1 MLQRRVV
8 KFDTKERFNIS
19 LFEDDMI
26 ETVRQQIG
34 IAVDMHP
41 NRLLILVGVKLP
53 KDYYTKDPRRWEAL
67 FDRLSFNGQPIQKEQ
82 FQEYQKQYRYPALSI
97 PYQMYDRNDWMNI
110 PESLSKLYLPSEDF
124 VDYRILG
131 VEESKSYIL
140 PFVVKDQFSSKIPS
154 TALPIADLKNL
165 LYTFYDPKTI
175 ADFIVRPFS
184 QQDETVT
191 RAYYPFLQQ
200 NTPPRLSED
209 IVNLLAKNSKL
220 LNDLLQLKVVDE
232 DSVSIK
238 RSRYIVSFVSTDF
251 GSALRT
257 RFEQMFYGLTVSP
270 DVPYVQ
276 FFTSKSETN
285 RHKFYTEDTKHKLP
299 VIDTSILK
307 SWLNATKPQRN
318 RPTLLLYRGTS
329 KENFDRISVTSS
341 DIILSTYRD
350 RKNKQTA
357 EELKKELYT
366 WLLTFD
372 SILGFVD
379 SADIELHRWVL
390 DDMSISIK
398 YKKSI
403 EDDLDLRRFNC
414 VSSIFSILDKKDTF
428 RLLRT
433 DHTADGI
440 SAVEI
445 KLLQMRS
452 QQGFLSIQDVQT
464 ELDVSTEQ
472 ATQLL
477 RQIEDKLQ
485 ENPSLA
491 TRAFRGYPALHIEPD
506 FIMFSS
512 VANLDLAIKYA
523 NILRF
528 VLTTSK
534 SDELDAI
541 CPKRMETVEV
551 KSLVE
556 PIFETNGTTEYDDL
570 FADLEEELVE
580 EKQETETVKTTT
592 VSIQRKQDTLYSYFN
607 NRLREFD
614 PQTFNSTN
622 YPKKCEQKHQ
632 PIILTDDDFE
642 RIKDTPYDP
651 TTYLDDTQIL
661 HVKQPDGSVICPEYW
676 CMKDN
681 IPLQES
687 QLIREDG
694 ILKCPKCKGK
704 LRETNDTDI
713 REFTI
718 IKREKGFLF
727 PGLTKTG
734 NFPCCFKKTQTKKK
748 LVADDKE
755 DDKYYVLG
763 ETKLALKEFRFAFLP
778 IELIKSLSIDENYDL
793 IVRSGRRIP
802 SGVSGYFRVGIG
814 HAIDTLPQLLSLR
827 TRNIKIKAPIES
839 ISIVLKCSFLATWK
853 RVSDTHVEQISNLLK
868 DISPFE
874 KDDLLRKNIS
884 KIISGIQDAYEKK
897 ELSPIHELEY
907 ATLSMQCDVFRIY
920 TDTNTMGCMFSSF
933 MNRPKNRA
941 IIVLQNQ
948 ENIDILS
955 MVHVAN
961 RNFIY
966 KSNIY
971 DVPFNKKTQT
981 EVERLRNLSCR
992 TEIPSYN
999 DALSAMPDIMAAID
1013 SDSYS
1018 VILDPFG
1025 RGQAFYVESKLV
1037 LPFKPTPLPD
1047 IGQPKISGYKDV
1059 VNLPTYDDVRKYLL
1073 LAEGY
1078 SKGYTWREDVFD
1090 SLDRKVEIVTQSGL
1104 PIPIQPVASET
1115 GDNTE
1120 VTNTVRKYGETDLV
1134 FGEPSD
1140 QLKTVYRDI
1149 NYSSEVFEFLLFQ
1162 LARDLS
1168 TDDYYQLR
1176 DALEFSNKKLTST
1189 LLEKWFSKTTMF
1201 VDIENPSDFI
1211 SKIREP
1217 CGQFS
1222 KNSCKGNLCGWDGN
1236 VCKMKIKDTIKKDEL
1251 FHRLLTV
1258 LTTNLKIRAAVLDNR
1273 ITPFFSTILYLEL
1286 PHELIMTDTELNIIN
1301 V

>member
-19 LFEDDMI
+19 IFEDDMI

-34 IAVDMHP
+34 VALDTHP
-41 NRLLILVGVKLP
+41 NRLLILAGIKLP

-67 FDRLSFNGQPIQKEQ
+67 FNRISFNGQPIQKEQ
-82 FQEYQKQYRYPALSI
+82 FDEYQKQYRSPALSI
-97 PYQMYDRNDWMNI
+97 QFQQFDRSDWMNI
-110 PESLSKLYLPSEDF
+110 PESLAKMYLPDEDF
-124 VDYRILG
+124 IEYRILG
-131 VEESKSYIL
+131 VEEVKSYIL
-140 PFVVKDQFSSKIPS
+140 PLIVKNQFSSKIPS
-154 TALPIADLKNL
+154 TALPIAELKNL
-165 LYTFYDPKTI
+165 LYTFYDLKTI
-175 ADFIVRPFS
+175 TDFIVRPFTE
-184 QQDETVT
+184 QDETVT

-209 IVNLLAKNSKL
+209 TVNLLAKNNKL
-220 LNDLLQLKVVDE
+220 LNNLLDLDVVRE
-232 DSVSIK
+232 ESVSIK
-238 RSRYIVSFVSTDF
+238 RSRYVITFVTTDF
-251 GSALRT
+251 GSAIRT
-257 RFEQMFYGLTVSP
+257 RFEQIFYGLTVSP
-270 DVPYVQ
+270 EVPYVQ
-276 FFTSKSETN
+276 FFTSKNETN
-285 RHKFYTEDTKHKLP
+285 RHKFYTEETKNKTPLL
-299 VIDTSILK
+299 DTSILK

-318 RPTLLLYRGTS
+318 RPTLLVYRGTS
-329 KENFDRISVTSS
+329 KENFDRISVTST
-341 DIILSTYRD
+341 DIVLSTYRD

-357 EELKKELYT
+357 EELKKDLYD
-366 WLLTFD
+366 WLLTLD
-372 SILGFVD
+372 SILGFID
-379 SADIELHRWVL
+379 SEDIQLHRWVL
-390 DDMSISIK
+390 DDMTISIK
-398 YKKSI
+398 YKKAI

-445 KLLQMRS
+445 KLLQLKS
-452 QQGFLSIQDVQT
+452 QQGYLSIQDIQNELNVPT
-464 ELDVSTEQ
+464 EE

-485 ENPSLA
+485 ENPSLG

-506 FIMFSS
+506 YILFSS
-512 VANLDLAIKYA
+512 VANFELAIKYA
-523 NILRF
+523 NMLRF

-534 SDELDAI
+534 SEELDAI
-541 CPKRMETVEV
+541 CPKRMETIEV
-551 KSLVE
+551 KSLIE
-556 PIFETNGTTEYDDL
+556 PAFETSGTNEYNDL
-570 FADLEEELVE
+570 FADLEEEIIE
-580 EKQETETVKTTT
+580 EKQEVESVKTNT

-614 PQTFNSTN
+614 PKTFNSTN

-642 RIKDTPYDP
+642 RIKNTEYDP
-651 TTYLDDTQIL
+651 TTYLEDNQIL
-661 HVKQPDGSVICPEYW
+661 HVTQPNGSVLCPEYW

-681 IPLQES
+681 IPLQET
-687 QLIREDG
+687 QLLNEG
-694 ILKCPKCKGK
+694 GLLKCPKCKGK
-704 LRETNDTDI
+704 VRESNDTDI
-713 REFTI
+713 REFTL

-727 PGLTKTG
+727 PGITKTG
-734 NFPCCFKKTQTKKK
+734 NFPCCFKKAQTKVK
-748 LVADDKE
+748 LTADSKE

-763 ETKLALKEFRFAFLP
+763 ETKPVLNEYRFAFLP
-778 IELIKSLSIDENYDL
+778 LQLIKSLGIEENYNL

-814 HAIDTLPQLLSLR
+814 HAIDTLPQLLGLK

-839 ISIVLKCSFLATWK
+839 ISTVLKCSFISTWK
-853 RVSDTHVEQISNLLK
+853 RVSDTYSEQISNLLK
-868 DISPFE
+868 DITPFQ
-874 KDDLLRKNIS
+874 KDDLLRKNIA

-920 TDTNTMGCMFSSF
+920 TDTNMMGCMFSSF

-941 IIVLQNQ
+941 IIILQNQ

-971 DVPFNKKTQT
+971 DAPFNKNTQA

-999 DALSAMPDIMAAID
+999 DALSAMPDILTAID
-1013 SDSYS
+1013 AESYS

-1025 RGQAFYVESKLV
+1025 RGQSFYVESKLI
-1037 LPFKPTPLPD
+1037 LPFKPTPLPE
-1047 IGQPKISGYKDV
+1047 IGQPKIAGYKDV
-1059 VNLPTYDDVRKYLL
+1059 VNLPSYDDVRKYLII
-1073 LAEGY
+1073 AESF
-1078 SKGYTWREDVFD
+1078 SKGYSWREDVFD
-1090 SLDRKVEIVTQSGL
+1090 SSNRKVEIVTNSGL
-1104 PIPIQPVASET
+1104 PIPIQPVIGESGE
-1115 GDNTE
+1115 NTE
-1120 VTNTVRKYGETDLV
+1120 VTDTIRNNGETELV

-1140 QLKTVYRDI
+1140 ELRTIYGDI

-1162 LARDLS
+1162 LSKDLG
-1168 TDDYYQLR
+1168 TDDYFQLR
-1176 DALEFSNKKLTST
+1176 DAIEFSNKKLTT
-1189 LLEKWFSKTTMF
+1189 NLLEKWFTKTTMF
-1201 VDIENPSDFI
+1201 VDIENPTNFI
-1211 SKIREP
+1211 SKIRKP
-1217 CGQFS
+1217 CGQFT
-1222 KNSCKGNLCGWDGN
+1222 KNSCKGNLCGWDGK
-1236 VCKMKIKDTIKKDEL
+1236 VCKMKIKNTIIKEDL
-1251 FHRLLTV
+1251 FNRLLQV
-1258 LTTNLKIRAAVLDNR
+1258 ITTNLKIRAAVLDSR
-1273 ITPFFSTILYLEL
+1273 ITPFFSTILYIEL
-1286 PHELIMTDTELNIIN
+1286 PHELIMTDNELNVIN